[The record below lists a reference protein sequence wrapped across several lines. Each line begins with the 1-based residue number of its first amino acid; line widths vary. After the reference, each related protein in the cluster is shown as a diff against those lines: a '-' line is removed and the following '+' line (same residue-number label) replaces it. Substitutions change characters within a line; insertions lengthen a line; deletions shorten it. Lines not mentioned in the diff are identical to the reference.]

1 MSMADQSREPFLVLL
16 GEGLA
21 RVLVVAGVARV
32 LVQHRAP
39 PLDVRVGTSVRLVGV
54 VVVVAV
60 MVMGFLRVMGIRS
73 SRFFNG
79 LSTGSSG
86 RHCLMMVVMM
96 VFVTVCVYMVMMV
109 IRRRIG
115 YFSSVTQ
122 VRLMAMGV
130 LVMSMRFRGVTRVVG
145 VITVLLVPLLVVRSE
160 RDVTQS
166 VFVENYVSTQ
176 MIDFLAKC
184 VEGGVQFSQVGGG
197 LDSRGIA
204 EHYIGTGGRLQLTRN
219 TLKTSLQLFD
229 SIGITDDQ

>member
-1 MSMADQSREPFLVLL
+1 MADQSREPFLVLL

-60 MVMGFLRVMGIRS
+60 MVMGLLRVMGIWS

-96 VFVTVCVYMVMMV
+96 VFVTICVYMVVMV

-115 YFSSVTQ
+115 YFSSVTR

-130 LVMSMRFRGVTRVVG
+130 LMMSMRFRGVTRVVG
-145 VITVLLVPLLVVRSE
+145 VITVLLVALLVVRSE
-160 RDVTQS
+160 RDVSQS
-166 VFVENYVSTQ
+166 VFMENNVSTQ

-184 VEGGVQFSQVGGG
+184 VEGGIQFSQVGGG

-204 EHYIGTGGRLQLTRN
+204 EHHIGTGGRLQLTRN